1 MRKVILSEFI
11 TLDGVMEDPG
21 GAEGSERGGWAFQ
34 FQRGPE
40 GDKFKSDELMA
51 AGALLLGRK
60 TYEGFAAAWPERTG
74 QFADKMNG
82 MQKFVVSKTLQH
94 PSWNNTSVLKG
105 NIAQEVATIKAMP
118 GGDILVAGSAMLAH
132 ALMEHDLVDEY
143 RLMVYPVVLGKGKH
157 LFASE
162 SKKTSLHLIEMKAV
176 GDEGVFTLVFH
187 KVKPV

>member
-187 KVKPV
+187 TVKPE

>member
-187 KVKPV
+187 TVKPV